1 MKKTIVHI
9 TLLILMLL
17 TTGIKVEG
25 QNYKWLTNKNF
36 LMEVRGHYG
45 AFYHHHFEMEHFNA
59 HFPAFECSFY
69 KGTFGEREWEADYNY
84 PYIGFTFFYSG
95 LGGFDE
101 IGKVY
106 ALYPFINYPL
116 LFNDL
121 NTLTLKVGAGM
132 GYLTQKFD
140 HTDNHYNFSIGSHL
154 NAAVNLSFEHR
165 LKVTPTLS
173 FVTSFGLTHFSNGAT
188 KSPNYGLN
196 TFSGA
201 WGMAY
206 YFRNPR
212 LNFDPTKRPD
222 YYKFEFDG
230 KKWFSVDVDYNM
242 GVKDVSQIFGSNERY
257 LVHELSTHLLARFSN
272 YSRAGISLS
281 LVKDNSDK
289 ALPDAPAIDTVKEYQ
304 WIKPNIGVCYSMTME
319 RMSFIF
325 EIGAHLDLRYRSYRH
340 NYINDHLLKNLGMV
354 TDFSKGKWYEKVII
368 RYELTD
374 NVFANIALTAHAARA
389 DFLCFGL
396 GYRFNQK
403 YYITKH
409 AKSSTL
415 IPGVR

>member
-9 TLLILMLL
+9 TLLILVLFSGSLRMD
-17 TTGIKVEG
+17 G
-25 QNYKWLTNKNF
+25 QNYKWLENKNF
-36 LMEVRGHYG
+36 LMEIRGHYG
-45 AFYHHHFEMEHFNA
+45 GFYHHHFEMEHFNA
-59 HFPAFECSFY
+59 HFPALELSLY
-69 KGTFGEREWEADYNY
+69 KGTFGEKEWETDYNY
-84 PYIGFTFFYSG
+84 PYIGLTFYYSG

-116 LFNDL
+116 VYNER
-121 NTLTLKVGAGM
+121 NKLTLKVGAGM
-132 GYLTQKFD
+132 GYLTEKFD

-206 YFRNPR
+206 YFKDPR
-212 LNFDPTKRPD
+212 LNFDPMRRPE

-230 KKWFSVDVDYNM
+230 KKWFCVDVDYTL
-242 GVKDVSQIFGSNERY
+242 GVKDVSQVFGTNERY
-257 LVHELSTHLLARFSN
+257 IVHDLSSRFLLRFTQ
-272 YSRAGISLS
+272 YSRAGLTLS
-281 LVKDNSDK
+281 IVKDNSDK
-289 ALPDAPAIDTVKEYQ
+289 ALPDAPSISTTKEYQ
-304 WIKPNIGVCYSMTME
+304 WIKPNLGVCYSMTMD

-325 EIGAHLDLRYRSYRH
+325 ELGAHIDLRYRSYRH
-340 NYINDHLLKNLGMV
+340 NYFNDHILKSLGMV
-354 TDFSKGKWYEKVII
+354 TDFSKGKFYEKVVI
-368 RYELTD
+368 RYELID

-389 DFLCFGL
+389 DFLCFGI

-403 YYITKH
+403 YYLPKH
-409 AKSSTL
+409 AKSSSL
-415 IPGVR
+415 IPGIR